1 MKALNPYTCW
11 KCVKTLKTI
20 NVSNPRLNDII
31 KISGRGHVNAS
42 MLISLSD
49 NLKYS
54 LNYVTCEYIGTYGY
68 SSKSVALR
76 LKIKQSCWVGIV
88 FSINKP
94 HDNIDDGSTTLLRE
108 VHYQIKF

>member
-1 MKALNPYTCW
+1 
-11 KCVKTLKTI
+11 
-20 NVSNPRLNDII
+20 
-31 KISGRGHVNAS
+31 

-54 LNYVTCEYIGTYGY
+54 LNYVMCEYIGTYRY

-94 HDNIDDGSTTLLRE
+94 HDNIDDGSTTFKVVNCRNI
-108 VHYQIKF
+108 VNDDKVFY